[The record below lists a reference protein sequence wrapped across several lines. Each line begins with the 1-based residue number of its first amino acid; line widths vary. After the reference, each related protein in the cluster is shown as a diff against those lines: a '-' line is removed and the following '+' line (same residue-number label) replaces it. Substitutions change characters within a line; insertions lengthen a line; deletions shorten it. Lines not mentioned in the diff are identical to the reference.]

1 MQLAENVKILKRQLI
16 TAVLMVAVS
25 AVALSTSTYAWFIS
39 NRTVKGTTSTISA
52 VSDDTVL
59 QIVEGLVPDHG
70 SGSTLVAVEGHPI
83 TPASTDDINTWY
95 VPRKWVDN
103 LTKVQTYKQPTFTVQ
118 DEYGVYDG
126 KYTDSG
132 KDYYAY
138 NVKTFTLY
146 TIRDTGV
153 ADVYLDA
160 DAEGGA
166 IVVTRLVNGV
176 QVPVTDKVAA
186 CLRVGIVIDDKLK
199 FVYAPVEPTGHGNDV
214 YSINNNLTG
223 WTVVNNE
230 SSTKAASYEH
240 ISGNDISDWAIN
252 RAAGSKYYD
261 PTTAGKNKIAE
272 NVGYKGKKFQIY
284 VWMEGTDEACNG
296 ANISGDESEY
306 SVSIHLAGVAK

>member
-1 MQLAENVKILKRQLI
+1 MQLAENVKTLKHQLI
-16 TAVLMVAVS
+16 AAILMVAVS

-103 LTKVQTYKQPTFTVQ
+103 LTKVQTYKQPTFTVR

-126 KYTDSG
+126 KYTDAG

-138 NVKTFTLY
+138 NVKTFMLY
-146 TIRDTGV
+146 TIRDTGS

-186 CLRVGIVIDDKLK
+186 CLRVGIVINDELK

-214 YSINNNLTG
+214 YSIDNNLTDG
-223 WTVVNNE
+223 LLLMM
-230 SSTKAASYEH
+230 
-240 ISGNDISDWAIN
+240 N
-252 RAAGSKYYD
+252 RVQKLQ
-261 PTTAGKNKIAE
+261 
-272 NVGYKGKKFQIY
+272 V
-284 VWMEGTDEACNG
+284 M
-296 ANISGDESEY
+296 NI
-306 SVSIHLAGVAK
+306 